1 MSSPSS
7 TPTVTA
13 ALIQELLEKHG
24 ETLLQGL
31 AKMLQSSGPA
41 SAPAASG
48 GKAAKAPKTAK
59 KTKAASEDSTD
70 AEPKEKR
77 PPNAWILFSARV
89 EKLVR
94 AAEEAAGTP
103 KESAMKTVVCK
114 QFASHL
120 KSQKAYEEWADS
132 EITEAMA
139 SWTPPEVSKQ
149 ALAKAEKEAS
159 ESGSVAD
166 ASEAP
171 APKPKRVMSEEAKAA
186 AAAKRAATNAAKK
199 AAEASAAPA
208 ADAAP
213 AEAAEAAP
221 APTKKAIAIKPK
233 KAAPAP
239 EPAKNMDLSFFA
251 WTHDGTDYYTND
263 RGDVV
268 TTDWEWVGRFNGSV
282 IDETVPEADDLSE
295 ATLRD

>member
-48 GKAAKAPKTAK
+48 GKAAKAPKPAK
-59 KTKAASEDSTD
+59 KTKAASEDSAD

-77 PPNAWILFSARV
+77 PPNAWVRFTTRV

-103 KESAMKTVVCK
+103 KESAMKTVVVK

-120 KSQKAYEEWADS
+120 KSQKAYDEWTDEEV
-132 EITEAMA
+132 TEALPG
-139 SWTPPEVSKQ
+139 WTPPEVSKQ

-171 APKPKRVMSEEAKAA
+171 APKK
-186 AAAKRAATNAAKK
+186 KRAVAKK
-199 AAEASAAPA
+199 EAPAPAAPA

-239 EPAKNMDLSFFA
+239 EPAKKVDLSFFA

-282 IDETVPEADDLSE
+282 IDETVPEPDDLSE